1 MSLFG
6 DIGNFMLGGA
16 LTGWNIYQQEH
27 SWNREDNSVQRRAE
41 DLRKAGMN
49 PQLAAGSA
57 ASSGPVVSTSV
68 PVSRSY

>member
-41 DLRKAGMN
+41 DLRK
-49 PQLAAGSA
+49 LA
-57 ASSGPVVSTSV
+57 
-68 PVSRSY
+68 